1 VSESVVVRR
10 SGGFV
15 GRTVE
20 GALDLSADDERV
32 PEVRDLLDRIEVATL
47 PPPVPRPDRYVYDFD
62 LAGAHCQLI
71 EDQLT
76 DDLRRLAELLLP

>member
-1 VSESVVVRR
+1 MSGSVVVRR

-20 GALDLSADDERV
+20 GALDLGADDERV
-32 PEVRDLLDRIEVATL
+32 SEVRDLLDRIDVATL

-62 LAGAHCQLI
+62 LAGARCQLV

-76 DDLRRLAELLLP
+76 DDLRRLVELVLP